1 MADRERDMDVLREH
15 IRETTQRPP
24 LFGAADWARSP
35 LLRRSSTRRAY
46 RPRRLIG
53 LAVAGAFALL
63 ALVRSRSVRGTTD
76 VLRAD
81 V

>member
-1 MADRERDMDVLREH
+1 
-15 IRETTQRPP
+15 
-24 LFGAADWARSP
+24 
-35 LLRRSSTRRAY
+35 LRRSSTRRAY